1 MTSKVFRPLHLPR
14 RSKALALGLH
24 PRRAG
29 RSLACGH
36 LLPPCEKELGSFL
49 SADGRLGSHP
59 WLTKALREGL
69 VATLLTTLLTSA
81 VLAAPEVFR
90 QSPSTTWRQWNTPA
104 LATGQLPHPGLML
117 DCP

>member
-1 MTSKVFRPLHLPR
+1 MTSKVSRPLHLPR
-14 RSKALALGLH
+14 RSKAHALRLH
-24 PRRAG
+24 PRAG
-29 RSLACGH
+29 RSLACGY
-36 LLPPCEKELGSFL
+36 LLPLSEKELGSFV
-49 SADGRLGSHP
+49 SADGRLGRHP

>member
-1 MTSKVFRPLHLPR
+1 MTSKVSRPLHLPR
-14 RSKALALGLH
+14 RSKALALRLH
-24 PRRAG
+24 PRAG
-29 RSLACGH
+29 RSLSCGY
-36 LLPPCEKELGSFL
+36 LLPLSEKELGSFV